1 MRNTNI
7 FSEREFQRQVL
18 QLARLSGWLVYHTHD
33 SRRSTPG
40 FPDLVL
46 VRAPRLV
53 FAELKSE
60 KGRIRPEQSVWL
72 EAFSGCVVAPESYLW
87 RPRDLEETQRTLL
100 KRKER
105 DT

>member
-18 QLARLSGWLVYHTHD
+18 QLARL
-33 SRRSTPG
+33 
-40 FPDLVL
+40 
-46 VRAPRLV
+46 
-53 FAELKSE
+53 
-60 KGRIRPEQSVWL
+60 
-72 EAFSGCVVAPESYLW
+72 SGCVVAPESYLW

-105 DT
+105 DA